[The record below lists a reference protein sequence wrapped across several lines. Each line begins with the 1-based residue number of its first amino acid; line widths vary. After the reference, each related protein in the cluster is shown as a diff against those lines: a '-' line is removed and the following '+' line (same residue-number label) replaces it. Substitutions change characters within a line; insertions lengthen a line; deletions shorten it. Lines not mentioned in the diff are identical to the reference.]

1 MWSVFNHWVFIHSWL
16 LSSAVCGFVLVDVLW
31 FFCFWLC
38 IWNSFVFCLIISFCL
53 SWCCQVYSSV
63 FKCILRAIANSWV
76 VALDFAFRALH
87 KSLLST
93 VDACPEHAFYLVE
106 EASRKF
112 YHFLMQNSH
121 AVGFRQ
127 NLKMK
132 IWSIGGPFSQV
143 SIIRAVGQ
151 PWNWLQLATLFSVK
165 PTGKTLKKPT
175 IDFLKSLPYYSCKL
189 AQIDDWGF
197 MH

>member
-53 SWCCQVYSSV
+53 SWCCQVYSEGHCQFMSSGIRFRFQGIAQIIIV
-63 FKCILRAIANSWV
+63 YSWCVSRTCLLPSRRSFQKILPFPNAKLPCGRVSWNFKN
-76 VALDFAFRALH
+76 
-87 KSLLST
+87 
-93 VDACPEHAFYLVE
+93 E
-106 EASRKF
+106 
-112 YHFLMQNSH
+112 N
-121 AVGFRQ
+121 
-127 NLKMK
+127 MK
-132 IWSIGGPFSQV
+132 YRRTFSQV